1 MRRRNDEVLILSKGG
16 GARGEVREAVRRP
29 THDEPLSR
37 REFSKSAVA
46 AIAALTTLSAV
57 VEACATLPTAESI
70 RRTGKPETSPRAELS
85 GAAWATWR
93 EIAHLARLAPTPHN
107 TQPFRI
113 RPVDAHTA
121 EIVALSERCLPQ
133 EDHGNRYV
141 ASAFGIFAATIE
153 VAAATLGVE
162 VRVIPAAS
170 IDVAGLHRASAPIA
184 LGTATIVGEMVR
196 SIDPGLLDLRRT
208 SRIPYVDRLVDADVW
223 TTLRAITESR
233 GHRLLEYNDRDVVD
247 ATLRLNVDAVIDNLG
262 LVRER
267 EEIRHWYRTG
277 PTPQFG
283 DGLWERPLN
292 QGALEIRSAF
302 GSPRL
307 LQLPILRQLATHRYL
322 NTQRGTRHIVLL
334 CGPFATWP
342 ELVDAGR
349 ALFGIWVEMARHGV
363 YVQPMGSMLTNP
375 AYAARIAERFA
386 VTDCWL
392 VMRAGYSAVPPRA
405 PRLESILL

>member
-1 MRRRNDEVLILSKGG
+1 MRRLLTDAG
-16 GARGEVREAVRRP
+16 
-29 THDEPLSR
+29 DEPMSR

-46 AIAALTTLSAV
+46 TIAALTTLSVV
-57 VEACATLPTAESI
+57 VEACATLPTAASI
-70 RRTGKPETSPRAELS
+70 QGGAGPEQATPRPELS
-85 GAAWATWR
+85 GAEWATWR

-113 RPVDAHTA
+113 RPVDLHTA
-121 EIVALSERCLPQ
+121 EIVALSERFLPE

-141 ASAFGIFAATIE
+141 ASAFGIFAATVE
-153 VAAATLGVE
+153 VAAASLGVE
-162 VRVIPAAS
+162 VRVVPADS
-170 IDVAGLHRASAPIA
+170 IDVAGLHRSAAPVT
-184 LGTATIVGEMVR
+184 LGTATIIGDMER
-196 SIDPGLLDLRRT
+196 ATDPGLLDLRRT
-208 SRIPYVDRLVDADVW
+208 SRIPYEDRLVDSEVW
-223 TTLRAITESR
+223 AALRAIADSR
-233 GHRLLEYNDRDVVD
+233 GQRLLEYNDRDVVD

-277 PTPQFG
+277 PTPRFG

-292 QGALEIRSAF
+292 QGALEIRTAF
-302 GSPRL
+302 GSPHL
-307 LQLPILRQLATHRYL
+307 FHLPIIRQLARHRYL
-322 NTQRGTRHIVLL
+322 DTQRGTRHIVLL
-334 CGPFATWP
+334 CGRFASWP

-363 YVQPMGSMLTNP
+363 YVHPMGSMLTNP
-375 AYAARIAERFA
+375 AYAARIAERFG

-392 VMRAGYSAVPPRA
+392 VMRAGYSTVPPRS

>member
-1 MRRRNDEVLILSKGG
+1 MKIAED
-16 GARGEVREAVRRP
+16 VRCSVHAEAVN
-29 THDEPLSR
+29 R
-37 REFSKSAVA
+37 REFSKSAIA
-46 AIAALTTLSAV
+46 TMAALTALPAV
-57 VEACATLPTAESI
+57 VEACATLPTAASI
-70 RRTGKPETSPRAELS
+70 HPDVNAEATQRRAELS
-85 GAAWATWR
+85 SAAWTTWR

-113 RPVDAHTA
+113 RPLDPHTA
-121 EIVALSERCLPQ
+121 EIVALSERFLPE

-153 VAAATLGVE
+153 AAAATLGAQ
-162 VRVIPAAS
+162 VRIVPADS
-170 IDVAGLHRASAPIA
+170 IDVAELHRAPVGTT
-184 LGTATIVGEMVR
+184 LGTATIVGDMVP
-196 SIDPGLLDLRRT
+196 SIDAGLLDLRRT
-208 SRIPYVDRLVDADVW
+208 SRIPYQDRLVGGDVW
-223 TTLRAITESR
+223 TALRAITESR

-247 ATLRLNVDAVIDNLG
+247 ATLRLNVDALIDNLG

-292 QGALEIRSAF
+292 QTAFEIRTAF
-302 GSPRL
+302 GSPGL
-307 LQLPILRQLATHRYL
+307 FHLPIIRQLAAHRYL

-334 CGPFATWP
+334 CGPFAAWP

-363 YVQPMGSMLTNP
+363 YMQPMGSMLTNP
-375 AYAARIAERFA
+375 AYAAKIAKRFA

-392 VMRAGYSAVPPRA
+392 VMRAGYSDVPPRS

>member
-1 MRRRNDEVLILSKGG
+1 MTTS
-16 GARGEVREAVRRP
+16 P
-29 THDEPLSR
+29 QEPVTR

-46 AIAALTTLSAV
+46 TLAAVTALSAV
-57 VEACATLPTAESI
+57 MDACATLPTAESI
-70 RRTGKPETSPRAELS
+70 QREGTSGETSLRAELLDP
-85 GAAWATWR
+85 AWATWR
-93 EIAHLARLAPTPHN
+93 QIAHLARLAPTPHN

-113 RPVDAHTA
+113 RPVDSHTA
-121 EIVALSERCLPQ
+121 YIVALSERFLPE
-133 EDHGNRYV
+133 EDHGNLYV

-153 VAAATLGVE
+153 VAAATLGVQ
-162 VRVIPAAS
+162 VRIVPAES
-170 IDVAGLHRASAPIA
+170 IDVAGLHRAAVPTT
-184 LGTATIVGEMVR
+184 LGTVTIVGDMVP
-196 SIDPGLLDLRRT
+196 SVDLDLLDVRRT
-208 SRIPYVDRLVDADVW
+208 SRIPYQDRLMDPGVW
-223 TTLRAITESR
+223 TALRAIAESR
-233 GHRLLEYNDRDVVD
+233 GHRLLEFNDRSVVD
-247 ATLRLNVDAVIDNLG
+247 ETLRLNVDALIDNLG

-292 QGALEIRSAF
+292 QSAFEIRTAF

-307 LQLPILRQLATHRYL
+307 FHLPVIRQLAVHRYL

-392 VMRAGYSAVPPRA
+392 VMRAGYSDVPPRA